1 MSYSTSSPRLQ
12 VSSVEPEV
20 LSYPQHDLLPKLSS
34 NRPCGLLDCL
44 HREQDPFI
52 VPPCHS
58 RAKKCFTT
66 IFSSK
71 VKSSTGIL
79 MLKVI

>member
-20 LSYPQHDLLPKLSS
+20 LSYPQHDLLPKLPS

-58 RAKKCFTT
+58 RIERAQGPLVPAWLCYF
-66 IFSSK
+66 
-71 VKSSTGIL
+71 VGWNL
-79 MLKVI
+79 MSLF